1 MANRLDD
8 FGKVSAEAARKL
20 ASKQAEAAGRYVA
33 VLSDFGS
40 GKTSVGKYAAN
51 LAGFGLR
58 ESVKYA
64 ETYATVYSDWLQSSF
79 DIISKGA
86 KTTANK
92 AEKAVREAAK
102 PPQAPAK

>member
-8 FGKVSAEAARKL
+8 FGKVSADAARKL
-20 ASKQAEAAGRYVA
+20 AAKQADAAGRYVS
-33 VLSDFGS
+33 VLRDFGS
-40 GKTSVGKYAAN
+40 GKVSVGKYAAN

-64 ETYATVYSDWLQSSF
+64 ETYATVYSDWLQSTF

-86 KTTANK
+86 KKTSNLDEDAARGKTTAP
-92 AEKAVREAAK
+92 RT
-102 PPQAPAK
+102 PAK